1 MSSSRRVMFAFLLA
15 ATVVM
20 IATGPDEG
28 PAARIAAALAER
40 CRAVV
45 HALGR

>member
-15 ATVVM
+15 ATIVL

-28 PAARIAAALAER
+28 PAGRFAAVLAER
-40 CRAVV
+40 CRAFD
-45 HALGR
+45 HALGL